1 MFGFL
6 SAVYT
11 TGKFVCLNFVYFG
24 IRSSTHTQING
35 VTFICDINKM
45 CWHDTLLCP
54 YRHSLTHYACDWFFI
69 VKFLTKNCTI
79 ACIYTP
85 TAWYRNIYAVV
96 MVVVK
101 VEAW

>member
-35 VTFICDINKM
+35 VTFICV
-45 CWHDTLLCP
+45 DTTHYCV
-54 YRHSLTHYACDWFFI
+54 RIVTHSLTMPAID
-69 VKFLTKNCTI
+69 FL
-79 ACIYTP
+79 
-85 TAWYRNIYAVV
+85 
-96 MVVVK
+96 
-101 VEAW
+101 